1 MKKVFLS
8 FAKED
13 TSKVMRLLPLLAN
26 PEYGL
31 DYCEEPP
38 ELDFNSDAA
47 KDIKR
52 KIGEKIVNSNITVCL
67 ISDNTCKSKWVD
79 CALKKS
85 RDKGSKIIAMAIK
98 GTECALLPE
107 VIREENLPF
116 YPWNPQR
123 LVEFIIGKEGN

>member
-8 FAKED
+8 FAEED
-13 TSKVMRLLPLLAN
+13 TPKVLRLLPLLTN

-31 DYCEEPP
+31 DYCDQPSGVDFDSEP
-38 ELDFNSDAA
+38 A

-52 KIGEKIVNSNITVCL
+52 KIGEKIVGCNITVCL
-67 ISDNTCKSKWVD
+67 VSGNTHKNKWVD

-85 RDKGSKIIAMAIK
+85 RDKGNKIIAMALK
-98 GTECALLPE
+98 GTECAVLPD

-123 LVEFIIGKEGN
+123 LTKLIIE